1 MNNKKNILTNFG
13 KNISKLRKERK
24 LSQET
29 LANKSGLHRT
39 HIGMIERAERN
50 ITLLNIEKL
59 AKGLEVSIDELF
71 RF

>member
-1 MNNKKNILTNFG
+1 MKDKNNILMKFG
-13 KNISKLRKERK
+13 KNISKLRKEKK
-24 LSQET
+24 LSQEE
-29 LANKSGLHRT
+29 LAFKSNLHRT

-59 AKGLEVSIDELF
+59 SKGLEMSIDELF